1 MIDFDNIKDRMR
13 IVMYALRYAISRRS
27 YALSDAK
34 EILLVYGKDLRPHLL
49 YSLLEDIQEEINI
62 CGTENMVGC
71 KTELILIQ
79 NIIKELLLEKGIKED
94 EF

>member
-1 MIDFDNIKDRMR
+1 MINLDTLNDRNR
-13 IVMYALRYAISRRS
+13 VLMYALRYAISRRS

-34 EILLVYGKDLRPHLL
+34 EILLVYGKDLQPHLL
-49 YSLLEDIQEEINI
+49 YSLLEDIQDEINR

-79 NIIKELLLEKGIKED
+79 NIVKELLLEKGIKE
-94 EF
+94 

>member
-1 MIDFDNIKDRMR
+1 MINFENLKDRMR

-34 EILLVYGKDLRPHLL
+34 EILLVYGKDLQPHLL
-49 YSLLEDIQEEINI
+49 YSLLEDIQEEINR
-62 CGTENMVGC
+62 CGIENMLGC
-71 KTELILIQ
+71 KTELILMQ
-79 NIIKELLLEKGIKED
+79 NLVKELLLEKGIKED

>member
-1 MIDFDNIKDRMR
+1 MINFENPKDKMR
-13 IVMYALRYAISRRS
+13 ILIYALRYAISRRS

-34 EILLVYGKDLRPHLL
+34 EILLVYGKDLQPHLL

-62 CGTENMVGC
+62 CGTENMLGC
-71 KTELILIQ
+71 KTELILMK
-79 NIIKELLLEKGIKED
+79 NLVKELLLEKGIKED